1 MWRTTFLLLLL
12 LYSVEGKTS
21 TDLLVRLSASLCSRT
36 FINDKTT
43 GDDLSDRFIKFKVQ
57 FKSKIIFFF
66 FFYECLKVL
75 HEALFLKPLSLA
87 TSAIVQCARLNA
99 HSMLHT
105 QFASQ

>member
-57 FKSKIIFFF
+57 FKSKIIFF
-66 FFYECLKVL
+66 YECLKVL
-75 HEALFLKPLSLA
+75 HEALFLKPLTLA